1 MPTIPKSFVIQHD
14 LLQDDTCGNGPKR
27 ISSAVLSTAQP
38 PLRKRKKGQQGPSG
52 RPRYLANRSETNKG
66 AAPYYAADAI
76 GTLNE
81 ARPAILMPPMPNL
94 VRVWPLLRH
103 LVLTSLLVAC
113 TTLVVFL
120 LVEQGATHGSVIYLV
135 PVVIAAIRWGLMP
148 ALFAAAL
155 GTLAAAF
162 FFFPPVYS
170 FEIKDPQEGINLL
183 LYVFCAILVSQLASR
198 LKRQLEVS
206 RQREIDLADLYAFSR
221 RLAVAF
227 DVSDIHA
234 AIEDHLAAVMQKR
247 VLLFAPGRE
256 RPRRSSSVPDA
267 LLHQLAGFSA
277 ESRAPETDATVTD
290 ANGET
295 WLVRA
300 VAPKNPDYGIVAVN
314 VGQTSKEDDAALRG
328 RLDTVLA
335 DATAT
340 LERLGVAHAITEAR
354 MRAQTDQLRDALIGS
369 VSHELRTPLASIL
382 GAATVLAS
390 APALQNEPRLKDLAQ
405 GVRDEAERLNND
417 IQNLLDA
424 TRISSDGVKP
434 RIEWADPADILH
446 SALDRCQ
453 NRMAQRK
460 LALDLPQ
467 DLPLIRV
474 DPILV
479 QQALVQI
486 LDNAVKYSAAGSEIA
501 VTVRSEEGRLSLS
514 VRDDG
519 AGLTEAEQTRMWDRF
534 ARGER
539 HTGTISGSGLGLWI
553 ASAFLAANDGTI
565 KAQSDGPG
573 RGTMM
578 AIELPVAQ
586 TAVPQLE
593 SDADE

>member
-1 MPTIPKSFVIQHD
+1 MPHFPI
-14 LLQDDTCGNGPKR
+14 
-27 ISSAVLSTAQP
+27 
-38 PLRKRKKGQQGPSG
+38 
-52 RPRYLANRSETNKG
+52 
-66 AAPYYAADAI
+66 AARA
-76 GTLNE
+76 L
-81 ARPAILMPPMPNL
+81 
-94 VRVWPLLRH
+94 PLLRD
-103 LVLTSLLVAC
+103 LCLTLLLVAF
-113 TTLVVFL
+113 TTVFVFL
-120 LVEQGATHGSVIYLV
+120 LVQQGVTHGSVIYLV
-135 PVVIAAIRWGLMP
+135 PVVIAAIRWGLLP

-155 GTLAAAF
+155 GTFAAAF

-170 FEIKDPQEGINLL
+170 FEISDPQEVVNLL

-234 AIEDHLAAVMQKR
+234 AIEDHLAAVMQRR

-256 RPRRSSSVPDA
+256 RPRRPASAPDA
-267 LLHQLAGFSA
+267 VLRQVAGLSA
-277 ESRAPETDATVTD
+277 GTGAFEPDATLTD
-290 ANGET
+290 DRGET

-300 VAPKNPDYGIVAVN
+300 VAPKKPDYGIVAVN
-314 VGQTSKEDDAALRG
+314 LGQTSKEGHAALRS
-328 RLDTVLA
+328 RLDAVLA

-354 MRAQTDQLRDALIGS
+354 MRAQTDQLREALIGS

-390 APALQNEPRLKDLAQ
+390 APALQKEPALQDLAQ

-424 TRISSDGVKP
+424 TRISSDGV
-434 RIEWADPADILH
+434 RAHFEWADPADILH
-446 SALDRCQ
+446 SALDRCR
-453 NRMAQRK
+453 NRLAHRK

-486 LDNAVKYSAAGSEIA
+486 LDNAVKYSPAASEIA
-501 VTVRSEEGRLSLS
+501 VKVRSADGHLTLS
-514 VRDDG
+514 VRDQG
-519 AGLTEAEQTRMWDRF
+519 AGLTEAEQARMWDRF

-553 ASAFLAANDGTI
+553 ASAFIAANEGTI
-565 KAQSDGPG
+565 TAQSDGPG
-573 RGTMM
+573 RGTLV
-578 AIELPVAQ
+578 AIGLPVAQ